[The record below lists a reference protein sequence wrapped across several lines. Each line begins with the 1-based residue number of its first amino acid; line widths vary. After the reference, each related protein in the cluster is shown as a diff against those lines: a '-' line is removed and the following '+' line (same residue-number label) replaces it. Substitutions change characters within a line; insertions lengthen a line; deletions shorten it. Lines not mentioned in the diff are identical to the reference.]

1 MAEAQSKRA
10 KKEDADALAETAVP
24 GSAES
29 AALEATAVGG
39 GDTSQSAANSASQP
53 GQSGAAKTG
62 QPGAT
67 KKRKATQLG
76 DFRLVKKLGQ
86 GGMGEVFLANQVSL
100 DRKVAIKTLS
110 KELAKKEDFV
120 KRFIREARSMA
131 KLQHQNVVQVYAAD
145 SFKGVHYVAI
155 EFIDGQSMQDWMDQQ
170 KQLSVGDALHVTL
183 VCAEALKQAH
193 AQNMIHRDIKPDNIL
208 VTKKGVIKVAD
219 FGLAKALDED
229 VSMTQSGT
237 GLGTP
242 LYMPPEQARNA
253 KHVDHRTDIYA
264 LGCTLYYF
272 LTGQLPFSG
281 ENTLELIV
289 NKEKG
294 TYTPARRMNKDVP
307 EKLDLMIGKMIM
319 KDPEHRYSD
328 CASLMKDLAGLNLA
342 NPALSFIEGAEEVGL
357 SAIGGPAS
365 RAATTKVPKKR
376 TTVGANS
383 AADAARS
390 EAAKLDSKKQ
400 WYVRHTNPQGKTV
413 ISRMTAPQILQG
425 IKGGLLDLKA
435 KAKPD
440 AHGNF
445 LPLAQFKEFSTAAS
459 SVAVKKQAE
468 AKSSDM
474 QSMYKKIDKQHRRR
488 NRWRW
493 LKTLVSGVKGGVS
506 LIIWLAIVA
515 GFCVGLFFAWQ
526 YGWPMIQEQFNL

>member
-10 KKEDADALAETAVP
+10 QQEKDALAETNVP
-24 GSAES
+24 AASE
-29 AALEATAVGG
+29 ALEATAVGG
-39 GDTSQSAANSASQP
+39 GASTAGDTAKSASKPAQ
-53 GQSGAAKTG
+53 GA
-62 QPGAT
+62 P
-67 KKRKATQLG
+67 KKKKATQLG
-76 DFRLVKKLGQ
+76 DFKLVKKLGQ
-86 GGMGEVFLANQVSL
+86 GGMGEVFLAQQVSL

-155 EFIDGQSMQDWMDQQ
+155 EFIDGQSMQDWMDER
-170 KQLSVGDALHVTL
+170 KKLSVGDALHVTL

-193 AQNMIHRDIKPDNIL
+193 DQNMIHRDIKPDNVL

-264 LGCTLYYF
+264 LGCMLYYF
-272 LTGQLPFSG
+272 LTGQLPFTG
-281 ENTLELIV
+281 ENTLELII

-294 TYTPARRMNKDVP
+294 SYKPARQLNKEVP

-319 KDPEHRYSD
+319 KDVEHRYAD
-328 CASLMKDLAGLNLA
+328 CATVMKDLAGMNMA
-342 NPALSFIEGAEEVGL
+342 NTSLSFIEGAQEV
-357 SAIGGPAS
+357 AISGVGGAAS
-365 RAATTKVPKKR
+365 RPQTQLPKAKKKR
-376 TTVGANS
+376 PAGATS
-383 AADAARS
+383 ASDAART
-390 EAAKLDSKKQ
+390 EAAQLDSKKQ

-413 ISRMTAPQILQG
+413 ITRMTSPQILQG

-445 LPLAQFKEFSTAAS
+445 LPLAQFKEFSGAATK
-459 SVAVKKQAE
+459 VAARVQAE

-474 QSMYKKIDKQHRRR
+474 KSMYSKLDKQYAHR

-493 LKTLVSGVKGGVS
+493 LKTIFSGIKGGVS
-506 LIIWLAIVA
+506 LIIWLAVVA
-515 GFCVGLFFAWQ
+515 GLCVGAYFAWK
-526 YGWPMIQEQFNL
+526 YGWPMIQEQLNSGG